1 MKKHRNF
8 IYPIILIAFIIL
20 VIMWFNK
27 NRIKPGNEIFSNDF
41 EFQNINVIT
50 SNDLSKENIKP
61 DTFDITAEQN
71 KELLKIVQNMKFK
84 IYGNK
89 HFEKWNKMYTMSAKS
104 KDKQYLVSI
113 SDKNILELHE
123 SMPGDNSTFYEI
135 KEGNKEFYDILDK
148 ISMK

>member
-61 DTFDITAEQN
+61 DTFDITA
-71 KELLKIVQNMKFK
+71 
-84 IYGNK
+84 
-89 HFEKWNKMYTMSAKS
+89 
-104 KDKQYLVSI
+104 
-113 SDKNILELHE
+113 
-123 SMPGDNSTFYEI
+123 
-135 KEGNKEFYDILDK
+135 
-148 ISMK
+148 

>member
-27 NRIKPGNEIFSNDF
+27 DRIKPGKEIFSNDF

-61 DTFDITAEQN
+61 DKFDITTEQN
-71 KELLKIVQNMKFK
+71 MELLKIVQNMKFK
-84 IYGNK
+84 NHGNK

-135 KEGNKEFYDILDK
+135 KEGNKEFYDMLDK